1 MLCLFSIQQELLH
14 VVQLPLR
21 SMIIDLQII
30 GLDIQDQDQLL
41 SVIVKSDDFVEQHQ
55 VHILEAFLVLRIQP
69 QGRFAVF
76 DIVIGKISYQ
86 TSGKGRQSRKLGTFI
101 LFHDVAD
108 DPSDI
113 SGIRSAGQFR
123 FYCSHTVITGDLKQW
138 IIA

>member
-1 MLCLFSIQQELLH
+1 
-14 VVQLPLR
+14 
-21 SMIIDLQII
+21 MIINLQII

-41 SVIVKSDDFVEQHQ
+41 SVVVKSDDLVEQHQ
-55 VHILEAFLVLRIQP
+55 VHILEAFLVLRIQSE
-69 QGRFAVF
+69 GRFAVF

-86 TSGKGRQSRKLGTFI
+86 TSGKGRQPRKLGTFI
-101 LFHDVAD
+101 LFHDAAD

-123 FYCSHTVITGDLKQW
+123 FYCGHTVIAGDLKQR

>member
-1 MLCLFSIQQELLH
+1 MLCLFPIQQKLLH
-14 VVQLPLR
+14 VVQFTLC

-41 SVIVKSDDFVEQHQ
+41 SVVVKSDDLVEQHQ
-55 VHILEAFLVLRIQP
+55 VHILEAFLVLRIQS

-76 DIVIGKISYQ
+76 DIVIGKISHK
-86 TSGKGRQSRKLGTFI
+86 TSGKGRQPRKLGTFI
-101 LFHDVAD
+101 LFHDAAD

-113 SGIRSAGQFR
+113 SGIRPAGQFR
-123 FYCSHTVITGDLKQW
+123 FYCGHTVIAGDLKQR